1 VNVYRMSPEEIYE
14 TFAGQADPQELVEQ
28 GRATL
33 TADLMVKEGLLHEVA
48 FYAAD
53 QLLEF
58 AQTQLHSQE
67 GLLKEFAHSYI
78 RRNILEKAIKLY
90 K

>member
-1 VNVYRMSPEEIYE
+1 MNVFRMSPEEIYE
-14 TFAGQADPQELVEQ
+14 IFAGQADPQELVQQ

-33 TADLMVKEGLLHEVA
+33 TAELMVKEGLLHEVA

-58 AQTQLHSQE
+58 AQTQLHAQE
-67 GLLKEFAHSYI
+67 YLGEGD
-78 RRNILEKAIKLY
+78 
-90 K
+90 

>member
-1 VNVYRMSPEEIYE
+1 MNVFRMSPKEIYE
-14 TFAGQADPQELVEQ
+14 TFAGQADPQELVQQ

-33 TADLMVKEGLLHEVA
+33 TAELMIKEGLLHEVA

-67 GLLKEFAHSYI
+67 FLGEGD
-78 RRNILEKAIKLY
+78 
-90 K
+90 

>member
-1 VNVYRMSPEEIYE
+1 MNVFRMSPEEIYE
-14 TFAGQADPQELVEQ
+14 TFAGQSDPQELVQQ

-33 TADLMVKEGLLHEVA
+33 TAELMVKEGLLHEVA

-58 AQTQLHSQE
+58 AQTQIHSKEYLGE
-67 GLLKEFAHSYI
+67 GD
-78 RRNILEKAIKLY
+78 
-90 K
+90 